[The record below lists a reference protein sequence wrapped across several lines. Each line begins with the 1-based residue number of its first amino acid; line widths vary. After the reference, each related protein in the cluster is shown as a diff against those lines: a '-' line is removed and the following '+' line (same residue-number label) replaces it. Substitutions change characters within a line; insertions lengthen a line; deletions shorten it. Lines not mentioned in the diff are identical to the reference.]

1 MGGGHHR
8 RHGFNRLSSHGQQ
21 GSWRGAIDSVDRNL
35 ECEGFRLLECL
46 DAFFICEECKLYLD
60 TADWSARTSVL
71 QTMLDLFVDFCE
83 ARDVVAAPIPANA
96 ISLSWVFDDFFAL
109 HAAGHLNFVA
119 LK

>member
-1 MGGGHHR
+1 MGGGPHR
-8 RHGFNRLSSHGQQ
+8 RHSFNRLSSHGQQ

-46 DAFFICEECKLYLD
+46 DAIFIREECKLYLD

-83 ARDVVAAPIPANA
+83 AREAVAAPVPSNI
-96 ISLSWVFDDFFAL
+96 ISLSWVVSHCFDLD
-109 HAAGHLNFVA
+109 AAGHLNFVV